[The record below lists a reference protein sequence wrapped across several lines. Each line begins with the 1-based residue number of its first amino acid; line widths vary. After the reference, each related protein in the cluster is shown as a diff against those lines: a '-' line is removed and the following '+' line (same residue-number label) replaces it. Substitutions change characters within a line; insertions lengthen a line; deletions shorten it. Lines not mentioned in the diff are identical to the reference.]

1 VVYFYSIFALLTRN
15 SSLSK
20 ALSGRVYKR
29 AFLKLVSAPMSGLEM
44 ITKHL
49 NGPQKEAVETLDG
62 PLLILAGAGSGKTR
76 VLTHRMAHLIAS
88 GKVAADGILAVTFT
102 NKAAREMEHRIFKLL
117 LDLGVPVRE
126 QLWVSTF
133 HSFCNRVLRE
143 HITML
148 DYKARFSIYDDGEQ
162 LSQVKKVM
170 KALNINDKVHPAKT
184 FRNRINSAKMLGL
197 GPQNVAKSSSMFMDE
212 MSIKVFELYE
222 SEMKKANSLD
232 FGDLLIK
239 VYDLFRMYP
248 ALLEQYQD
256 KFRYILVDEYQ
267 DTNHIQYLLVKML
280 AEKTR
285 NLCVVGDEDQS
296 IYSWRGAD
304 ISNILDFEK
313 DFSEAKVIKLEE
325 NYRSSGNIVKAAT
338 QVIKNNTERKDKTL
352 FTSNAE
358 GDLITVREETNEYE
372 EARWVVKKILS
383 MVTDG
388 DGSLND
394 YAIFYRTNAQSR
406 VLEEQLRTLSVPYKL
421 VGGTRFYERMEIKD
435 IIGYMKLAMNPADDM
450 AVKRVINVPARGI
463 GKTTVEKLEEFS
475 MTHKLSL
482 LNAIDKA
489 CDERVFNAGT
499 TSKLRNFAT
508 LIKDLENLSQ
518 EHPLLDFYQLVL
530 ERSGYLESLTREESV
545 EAKARIENLEE
556 LSNAIMQF
564 MKERPDASLQTFL
577 EEMALVSDVDSLDEE
592 QNSVTMMTM
601 HISKGLEY
609 PYVFIVGVEE
619 NLFPSGRSV
628 DEEDEASLEEE
639 RRLAYVGMTRA
650 REKLFLTFARARR
663 VWGQEQFNPPSRF
676 IKEIPEALVSFSTAM
691 NMPKFVTKYQHSSS
705 GQAAPN
711 YKIKKNSFGQ
721 DFDSFPDYDEIDGG
735 TGNDFQKGMKVRH
748 PTFGAGSVFQTEGS
762 GEEQKISVLFA
773 DQTIK
778 KFVAKYA
785 RLERL

>member
-1 VVYFYSIFALLTRN
+1 
-15 SSLSK
+15 
-20 ALSGRVYKR
+20 
-29 AFLKLVSAPMSGLEM
+29 MSGLEI

-49 NGPQKEAVETLDG
+49 NGPQKDAVETLDG

-76 VLTHRMAHLIAS
+76 VLTHRMAHLIAA
-88 GKVAADGILAVTFT
+88 GKVAADGVLAVTFT

-117 LDLGVPVRE
+117 FDLQVPVRE

-162 LSQVKKVM
+162 LSQIKKVM

-197 GPQNVAKSSSMFMDE
+197 GPQNISKSSAMFMDD
-212 MSIKVFELYE
+212 MSIKVFDLYE
-222 SEMKKANSLD
+222 SEMKKANALD
-232 FGDLLIK
+232 FGDLLLK
-239 VYDLFRMYP
+239 VYELFRMYP
-248 ALLEQYQD
+248 VLLEQYQD
-256 KFRYILVDEYQ
+256 KFKYIMVDEYQ

-280 AEKTR
+280 AQKTR

-313 DFSEAKVIKLEE
+313 DFPEAKIIKLEE

-352 FTSNAE
+352 FTSNPDGE
-358 GDLITVREETNEYE
+358 LITVREETNEYE

-383 MVTDG
+383 MVSEG
-388 DGSLND
+388 DGTLND
-394 YAIFYRTNAQSR
+394 YAVFYRTNAQSR
-406 VLEEQLRTLSVPYKL
+406 VLEEQLRTHSVPYKL
-421 VGGTRFYERMEIKD
+421 VGGVRFYERMEIKD
-435 IIGYMKLAMNPADDM
+435 VLGYLKLGMNPTDDM

-463 GKTTVEKLEEFS
+463 GKTTVEKLEEYS
-475 MTHKLSL
+475 VTHKLSL
-482 LNAIDKA
+482 LGSIEKA
-489 CDERVFNAGT
+489 CDERLFNAGT
-499 TSKLRNFAT
+499 TAKLRNFA
-508 LIKDLENLSQ
+508 LLMKDLETLSQ

-530 ERSGYLESLTREESV
+530 ERTGYLEALNREESV

-556 LSNAIMQF
+556 LSNAMTQF

-577 EEMALVSDVDSLDEE
+577 EEMALVSDVDSLDEN
-592 QNSVTMMTM
+592 QNSVTLMTM

-609 PYVFIVGVEE
+609 PFVFIVGVEE

-628 DEEDEASLEEE
+628 DQENEDESSLEEE

-676 IKEIPEALVSFSTAM
+676 IKEIPENLVSFSTAM
-691 NMPKFVTKYQHSSS
+691 NMPKFVSKYKHTSS
-705 GQAAPN
+705 GMAAPGFTGG
-711 YKIKKNSFGQ
+711 KKNSFSQ
-721 DFDSFPDYDEIDGG
+721 DFDQFPDYDEIDGG
-735 TGNDFQKGMKVRH
+735 TGSDFQKGMKVRH
-748 PTFGAGSVFQTEGS
+748 PTFGPGSVFQTEGS
-762 GEEQKISVLFA
+762 GEQQKISVLFA